1 MSLAGTGSAETV
13 GLLPKKQRG
22 QAAIPVPSAL
32 TADLMEMP
40 TAGTTWLFRA
50 LVALVAVFML
60 WAALASLQE
69 VTTGRG
75 RVIPASKL
83 QVVQSLEGGIVRE
96 ILAREGALVREG
108 DTLLRIDPTLAGST
122 FGEVRERLLG
132 LKAMIARLEAEVN
145 GTQLT
150 MPPEVLQQRPDLVAN
165 QIQQHDV
172 RKRELEGALSALE
185 LVVTQKRQEIRE
197 ADARQQTLGRGV
209 ALAREELAML
219 RGLERTRA
227 AARSEVLTSEAKL
240 NDLEGQFTA
249 VTLAIPRLQSAVTEA
264 ESRRTERLEAYRGD
278 ALQKLSTARIEMAAL
293 AEQSR
298 SSEDKVARTTVK
310 APVTGLVKLVAVT
323 TPGQVVQ
330 PGHNLVEIVPI
341 NDTLL
346 IEAQVRPQDIAFIR
360 PNQDAIVRLTAYDYA
375 VYGTLK
381 GQVEHIGADSV
392 TTDKGESYYLVRV
405 RTDVAHLVADG
416 RRHPIIPGMVAEVD
430 VITGSKSVLGYLTK
444 PFTRMRTTALR
455 ER

>member
-1 MSLAGTGSAETV
+1 MSAL
-13 GLLPKKQRG
+13 
-22 QAAIPVPSAL
+22 AAIKATAPSVEKLSAPKRPFVPSAV
-32 TADLMEMP
+32 TADLMALP
-40 TAGTTWLFRA
+40 RPGTTWLFRSLVG
-50 LVALVAVFML
+50 LVALFVL
-60 WAALASLQE
+60 WAAFANLQE

-96 ILAREGALVREG
+96 ILSREGQLVREG
-108 DTLLRIDPTLAGST
+108 DVLLRIDPTLAGST
-122 FGEVRERLLG
+122 LGEARERLIG
-132 LKAMIARLEAEVN
+132 LRAMVARLEAEVE
-145 GTQLT
+145 GKPLVL
-150 MPPEVLQQRPDLVAN
+150 PPELALLRPDLVQT
-165 QIQQHDV
+165 QIQQHDG
-172 RKRELEGALSALE
+172 RKRELEGALAALE
-185 LVVTQKRQEIRE
+185 LVVQQKRQEIRE
-197 ADARQQTLGRGV
+197 AEARQQTLGRSV
-209 ALAREELAML
+209 LLAREEVTML

-227 AARSEVLTSEAKL
+227 AARAEVLTSESKL
-240 NDLEGQFTA
+240 NELEGQLTA
-249 VTLAIPRLQSAVTEA
+249 INLALPRLHAAVAEA
-264 ESRRTERLEAYRGD
+264 ENRRTERLEAFRGD
-278 ALQKLSTARIEMAAL
+278 ALQKLSTARVELAAL
-293 AEQSR
+293 GEQSR

-310 APVTGLVKLVAVT
+310 APVTGLVKLVSVT

-330 PGHNLVEIVPI
+330 PGHNLVEIVPV

-360 PNQDAIVRLTAYDYA
+360 PQQDTIVRLTAYDYA

-381 GQVEHIGADSV
+381 GQVEHIGVDSV
-392 TTDKGESYYLVRV
+392 TTDKGESYYLIRV
-405 RTDVAHLVADG
+405 RTDVAHLDAGG